1 MCSEKNKIIK
11 KGGKEMRKKGNGKK
25 CMGTTFRGLIST
37 AWLKDWFDR
46 QIGMNGWGM
55 VMSLGGKSMS

>member
-11 KGGKEMRKKGNGKK
+11 KGGKEMRKKGKGKK

-37 AWLKDWFDR
+37 A
-46 QIGMNGWGM
+46 
-55 VMSLGGKSMS
+55 